1 MSGTIVDQGTMEWHS
16 SQPLTLAR
24 CFSGSLITVHI
35 LLYLRWCRNALGRA
49 QLHVFMVSPCT
60 VKGKGSRCYC
70 TAAHTDGLFI
80 YTVVVWCVIWTPTCL
95 FGVLGLVKCHPGAP
109 APRPTSS
116 DSRARAY
123 PRESLER
130 YAVTIQ
136 TCFTQIVL
144 MSLFLSPS
152 DWESVY
158 VLVEY

>member
-1 MSGTIVDQGTMEWHS
+1 MEWHS

-35 LLYLRWCRNALGRA
+35 PLQLRWCRNALGRA
-49 QLHVFMVSPCT
+49 QLHVFMASPCT

-116 DSRARAY
+116 DSRARAH
-123 PRESLER
+123 PRESGKVCSD
-130 YAVTIQ
+130 YTDMFHADSVDV
-136 TCFTQIVL
+136 FVSF
-144 MSLFLSPS
+144 SLRLGV
-152 DWESVY
+152 SVCIG
-158 VLVEY
+158 

>member
-49 QLHVFMVSPCT
+49 QLHVFMASPCT
-60 VKGKGSRCYC
+60 VKGSRGYC
-70 TAAHTDGLFI
+70 TAAHTDGLSI
-80 YTVVVWCVIWTPTCL
+80 YTVVVWCVIWTPTRL